1 MKLFFS
7 FIFMGWINSTALASE
22 AVLLTFNDNHQLAQ
36 TTSEILSHKFFI
48 PKNLISLQRKRD
60 PCQRRKDVIIHL
72 CFENNQMKILFVN
85 EKEKKEKLG
94 VFYED

>member
-7 FIFMGWINSTALASE
+7 FILISSLSSVAQASE
-22 AVLLTFNDNHQLAQ
+22 AVLLTFNENQQLAK
-36 TTSEILSHKFFI
+36 TTSEILSNKFFI
-48 PKNLISLQRKRD
+48 PKNLIALQRKRD
-60 PCQRRKDVIIHL
+60 PCHQRKDVIIHL
-72 CFENNQMKILFVN
+72 CFENNKMKILYVN